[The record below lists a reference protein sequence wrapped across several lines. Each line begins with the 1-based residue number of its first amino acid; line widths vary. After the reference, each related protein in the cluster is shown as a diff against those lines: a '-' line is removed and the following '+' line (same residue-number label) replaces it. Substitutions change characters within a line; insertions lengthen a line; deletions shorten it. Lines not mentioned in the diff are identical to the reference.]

1 MDRGGRRQPGVPARA
16 PMVWMSAPKLV
27 ALRTCAANVSAFVV
41 AVAFAAGAGVAKAD
55 ALQHLKK
62 TYTGRI
68 MTVSASEVTFEIDC
82 DPTRI
87 ITLDKAL
94 VAHVELN
101 ARCTEAIAP
110 SRPAI
115 EAPACATPVRGWEAA
130 VVDLAARP
138 FVKDFEFSSPLTVL
152 LRYHDDS
159 VLVVERAKLEL
170 MSATV
175 RCEIDHSPHHRPG
188 PFAAGLCYEP
198 RAWAVAFTGRPVS
211 RNQIFTQGFSI
222 FVATG
227 NQQGTSIPDVREAF
241 GHALTIWTA
250 ALERIRNELDPDLRA
265 FIDRSISRS
274 ATGGYTLLTP
284 PQAVRRFCKETAMF
298 EVRWVTDRGRAFPE
312 EDQHILAKAQFQ
324 GRTVFVNAIDHAFSL
339 DLKAVRADDGT
350 HSLVSI
356 MAHEL
361 GHAFGLGHDHA
372 SPASIMSPNASRMS
386 RDPTDE
392 DARQLA
398 RVLLQEIKGLAPG
411 EVSFAACEGLS
422 SR

>member
-1 MDRGGRRQPGVPARA
+1 
-16 PMVWMSAPKLV
+16 MSAPVLI
-27 ALRTCAANVSAFVV
+27 ALRNCAANAATFVA
-41 AVAFAAGAGVAKAD
+41 AVALTAGAGVAKAD
-55 ALQHLKK
+55 VLHHLKK
-62 TYTGRI
+62 AYTGRI
-68 MTVSASEVTFEIDC
+68 VAVSVSDVKLEIGC

-87 ITLDKAL
+87 ITLDKASIGL
-94 VAHVELN
+94 VELN
-101 ARCTEAIAP
+101 ARCTDAVAS

-115 EAPACATPVRGWEAA
+115 EVPTCATPVRGWEAA
-130 VVDLAARP
+130 VSGLAARP
-138 FVKDFEFSSPLTVL
+138 FVKDFDFFSPLAVL

-159 VLVVERAKLEL
+159 VLIVERGKLERMFPTL
-170 MSATV
+170 
-175 RCEIDHSPHHRPG
+175 RCEIDPIPHYEPG

-227 NQQGTSIPDVREAF
+227 DRQGAAMPDVREAF
-241 GHALTIWTA
+241 GHALTLWTA
-250 ALERIRNELDPDLRA
+250 ALERIRNELDPDLKA
-265 FIDRSISRS
+265 FIDRSTSRS
-274 ATGGYTLLTP
+274 ATGGYALLTP
-284 PQAVRRFCKETAMF
+284 PQAVRRFCRETAMF
-298 EVRWVTDRGRAFPE
+298 EVRWVTDRGLAFPE
-312 EDQHILAKAQFQ
+312 KDQHILAKAQFQ
-324 GRTVFVNAIDHAFSL
+324 GRTVLVNAIDHAFSL
-339 DLKAVRADDGT
+339 KLNAVRADDGT

-361 GHAFGLGHDHA
+361 GHAFGIGHDHA
-372 SPASIMSPNASRMS
+372 SPTSIMSPNASRMS

-422 SR
+422 SQ

>member
-1 MDRGGRRQPGVPARA
+1 MTASELIALPNCVANVAG
-16 PMVWMSAPKLV
+16 LV
-27 ALRTCAANVSAFVV
+27 A

-55 ALQHLKK
+55 ALQHLEKI
-62 TYTGRI
+62 YTGRV
-68 MTVSASEVTFEIDC
+68 MTVSASEVTFEMGC
-82 DPTRI
+82 DPTRV
-87 ITLDKAL
+87 ITLDKASI
-94 VAHVELN
+94 AHVELN
-101 ARCTEAIAP
+101 ARCADAMAP
-110 SRPAI
+110 PRPNI

-130 VVDLAARP
+130 VAGLSTRP
-138 FVKDFEFSSPLTVL
+138 FVRDFEFSSPLTIL

-159 VLVVERAKLEL
+159 VLVVDRGKLEVIL
-170 MSATV
+170 ATV
-175 RCEIDHSPHHRPG
+175 RCEVDSIAHHQPG
-188 PFAAGLCYEP
+188 PFALGLCYEP

-227 NQQGTSIPDVREAF
+227 NRQGTAMPDVREAF
-241 GHALTIWTA
+241 GHALTLWTA
-250 ALERIRNELDPDLRA
+250 ALQRIRDELDPELRA

-284 PQAVRRFCKETAMF
+284 PQAVRRFCKETATF
-298 EVRWVTDRGRAFPE
+298 EVRWVTDRGPAFPE

-324 GRTVFVNAIDHAFSL
+324 GRTVLVNAIDYGFSL
-339 DLKAVRADDGT
+339 DLKTVRADDGT

-361 GHAFGLGHDHA
+361 GHAFGIGHDHT
-372 SPASIMSPNASRMS
+372 SPTSIMSPNASRMS